1 MHSPDYTRLASQLPA
16 LYQDDAASYAQIDAF
31 LGLADELSHAH
42 LERLEDVALQVS
54 PDAMLRWPPEVPLD
68 AGADALLA
76 SYIET
81 YDVVASWLGFVFPAG
96 WPRTEAGLGKRRE
109 VLARMTRLWRRRGT
123 PRGFL
128 DWFCRYFD
136 VAEANRPLLVEH
148 FKAPGMQFPDEPWT
162 GTLFLPSTTQFDN
175 FARRREAVE
184 FVDWYAPAHV
194 WIRVCFVDPGFFA
207 AHGFLLAPPT
217 LPANATQDDVKAY
230 AAEVVTHQKDLNGLL
245 CSVVSVVSHA
255 NGVHIFECIDDGR
268 GIDRLGVGLL
278 PTHD

>member
-1 MHSPDYTRLASQLPA
+1 MRSPDHTRLASQLPA

-42 LERLEDVALQVS
+42 LERLEDVVLQAS

-68 AGADALLA
+68 AGADALLS
-76 SYIET
+76 SYLET
-81 YDVVASWLGFVFPAG
+81 YDEVASWLGFVFPAG
-96 WPRTEAGLGKRRE
+96 WPSTEAGLGKRRE

-136 VAEANRPLLVEH
+136 VAETDRPLLVEH
-148 FKAPGMQFPDEPWT
+148 FKAPGPQFPDEPWT
-162 GTLFLPSTTQFDN
+162 ATLFVPSTAQFEN
-175 FARRREAVE
+175 FARRRESVE
-184 FVDWYAPAHV
+184 FVDWYAPAHI
-194 WIRVCFVDPGFFA
+194 WIRVCFVAPGFFA

-217 LPANATQDDVKAY
+217 LPANPTQDDVKTY

-245 CSVVSVVSHA
+245 CSVLSVVSHA
-255 NGVHIFECIDDGR
+255 NGVHIFECVDDGR

-278 PTHD
+278 PTDD